1 MSDMHPGIGDATPA
15 AIRGRLRKADLA
27 LMRRQSLARVVAVA
41 LVLWLM
47 LSFVFG
53 FMRCTG
59 ETMSPALEDGDL
71 LIYYRLSNTYESGDI
86 VVYTKDNVQY
96 IGRIAAMPADEV
108 EITEDGT
115 LVING
120 YYQASTDTTPYAR
133 QENADYPL
141 NLAEEEYFILLD
153 DRSSVLDSRTF
164 GAVKL
169 DDIDGKLLTLLRRRG
184 F

>member
-41 LVLWLM
+41 LVLWL
-47 LSFVFG
+47 
-53 FMRCTG
+53 
-59 ETMSPALEDGDL
+59 
-71 LIYYRLSNTYESGDI
+71 NTYESGDI

-141 NLAEEEYFILLD
+141 NLAEDEYFILLD

>member
-1 MSDMHPGIGDATPA
+1 
-15 AIRGRLRKADLA
+15 
-27 LMRRQSLARVVAVA
+27 
-41 LVLWLM
+41 
-47 LSFVFG
+47 
-53 FMRCTG
+53 
-59 ETMSPALEDGDL
+59 
-71 LIYYRLSNTYESGDI
+71 
-86 VVYTKDNVQY
+86 
-96 IGRIAAMPADEV
+96 MPADEV

-141 NLAEEEYFILLD
+141 NLAEDEYFILLD

>member
-1 MSDMHPGIGDATPA
+1 M
-15 AIRGRLRKADLA
+15 
-27 LMRRQSLARVVAVA
+27 A

-141 NLAEEEYFILLD
+141 NLAEDEYFILLD